1 MFGIIKL
8 MRPHFQLSHI
18 KLLFLESMEIV
29 NQTRVANKG
38 IIPNNF
44 VFSQFVAF
52 FAAELTLKKRRNV

>member
-1 MFGIIKL
+1 
-8 MRPHFQLSHI
+8 
-18 KLLFLESMEIV
+18 MEIV